1 MLRLP
6 LCLALAGLLLA
17 APAAAQLTIP
27 EDAFTNLDGRSFAE
41 QSYLSTD
48 TDAAAALANQ
58 DGPNQTWDLTKLTF
72 DEQGDPAIGRF
83 TSAPETLP
91 EADDPGFDEANWGT
105 IRTVNDGTQTESTSF
120 LRLENGVVSVVG
132 DAFFLGGGDVQK
144 TYYTEPRPVFI
155 FPLAYEDTWAYD
167 GQVTYSSAPGGT
179 YETTHEVDAY
189 GTLITPAG
197 TFEVLRVFEES
208 WSSVTG
214 SLVRSYSWYPETFED
229 GPVAVVNC
237 PYFFGFPACSTTYL
251 ETAETNTQAIAGDG
265 PVPFGEEMGIVIS
278 FDGTN
283 GSGSVTV
290 RRYNTPPTDAGGLPA
305 SDLAPYRVIIEAD
318 GVTVGPGTEVRFAVS
333 RFGEIVD
340 PDMIEVQSRPVP
352 GQGPFGAHPTRYDA
366 ATGTITAEVNS
377 FSEFV
382 FLTDTNPI
390 PVELASFVGTAAG
403 EAVTLAW
410 TTASE
415 TNNAGFDVERSLDGR
430 TFIPIGHKTGF
441 GTTTE
446 ARRYRFVD
454 ADVPFADTLFYRL
467 RQMDLD
473 GTAEYSPVVPV
484 GVAPSR
490 FALLPN
496 APNPV
501 RGTTQLRYMLS
512 EEATVSLR
520 VYDLLGRRVASLVDA
535 EQRAGRYTVT
545 LDGTSLSSGTYVVR
559 LQADG
564 QTATRRLAVVR

>member
-1 MLRLP
+1 MLRLT
-6 LCLALAGLLLA
+6 LCLIVAGLVLPT
-17 APAAAQLTIP
+17 PATAQFTIP

-48 TDAAAALANQ
+48 NDAAAALANQ
-58 DGPNQTWDLTKLTF
+58 DGPNQTWDLTGLTF
-72 DEQGDPAIGRF
+72 DEQGDPAVGRF
-83 TSAPETLP
+83 TSAPATLP

-105 IRTVNDGTQTESTSF
+105 IRTIDDGTRNESTSF

-132 DAFFLGGGDVQK
+132 DASFLGGGDVQK
-144 TYYTEPRPVFI
+144 TYYTGPRPVLV
-155 FPLAYEDTWAYD
+155 FPLAYEKTWEYD
-167 GQVTYSSAPGGT
+167 GQVTYSFAPGGE
-179 YETTHEVDAY
+179 YETVHEVDAY

-214 SLVRSYSWYPETFED
+214 TLIRSYSWYPRNFGE

-251 ETAETNTQAIAGDG
+251 ETAETSTRAVAADG
-265 PVPFGEEMGIVIS
+265 LVSFGEEMGISIS
-278 FDGTN
+278 FEGVG

-290 RRYNTPPTDAGGLPA
+290 RRYNAPPSDVGGLVA
-305 SDLAPYRVIIEAD
+305 SDVLPYRIIVEAD
-318 GVTVGPGTEVRFAVS
+318 GITVNSGTEVRFAVD

-340 PDMIEVQSRPVP
+340 PEMIEVQSRPAP
-352 GQGPFGAHPTRYDA
+352 GTGSFSGLPTRYDA
-366 ATGTITAEVNS
+366 ATGTVIAAVDG

-382 FLTDTNPI
+382 FLIDATPI
-390 PVELASFVGTAAG
+390 PVELASFAGTASG

-415 TNNAGFDVERSLDGR
+415 TNNAGFDVERSVDGR
-430 TFIPIGHKTGF
+430 TFAPIGHKAGF
-441 GTTTE
+441 GTTT
-446 ARRYRFVD
+446 APRRYRFVD

-467 RQMDLD
+467 RQVDVD
-473 GTAEYSPVVPV
+473 GTQDYSPVVRV
-484 GVAPSR
+484 GLSR
-490 FALLPN
+490 PHFALLPN
-496 APNPV
+496 APNPFN
-501 RGTTQLRYMLS
+501 GSTQLRYTLA
-512 EEATVSLR
+512 EEAAVSLQ

-535 EQRAGRYTVT
+535 AQPAGRYTVT
-545 LDGTSLSSGTYVVR
+545 LNGTTFSPGTYVVR